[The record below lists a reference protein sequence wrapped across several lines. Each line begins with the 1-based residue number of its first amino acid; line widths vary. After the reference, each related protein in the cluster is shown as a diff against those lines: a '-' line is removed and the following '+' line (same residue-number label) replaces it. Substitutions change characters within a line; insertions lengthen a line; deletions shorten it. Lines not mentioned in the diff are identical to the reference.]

1 MQWKRKLSGVLA
13 GAMLLGLLPTT
24 ALAWDA
30 PGNQWEAAS
39 ESVAARFF
47 VGSDT
52 HIGRN
57 NDASKK
63 LTNALDAFYKVDP
76 DADGV
81 LLVGDVTNNG
91 ADSEYDTL
99 MGVVNASEFGEAG
112 KVELSMGNHEFNNAS
127 NAVDRFETKTE
138 QDSSEVIYYN
148 NEGGTVTASA
158 SAGDGLVAT
167 VIRLSANNYGGDYTD
182 NYDMV
187 KTALETSTSKNVNA
201 PIIVMGHHGIANTA
215 YVTNEWK
222 GNYGEGTEEDMVALF
237 KQYSQVIHISG
248 HSHATL
254 EDARS
259 IYQDDGYTAIQD
271 GTIGAYFE
279 NESGKV
285 DPDDGDSATRPA
297 DSEIASQALRID
309 VLEDGT
315 VKIYRMNLT
324 TGEYMYEDEPWTF
337 KVNGEEELPYTANR
351 TSGQPTFAEGASVS
365 QGEVDGKTIHVQ
377 FPAAEPA
384 SGANNDMVHE
394 YQITLTP
401 KNGGDAVTKSIFSD
415 YYMAEENQKDTWD
428 VTITG
433 LKADTEYDVSVKAV
447 TSFDVASEA
456 ITGTVK
462 TEAPTYPP
470 QPILDVDFSNGNQG
484 VDAQG
489 HTMAVYGEP
498 TFQEDADLGR
508 TVATFDGENDGLRY
522 TMTDED
528 YDRMGQ
534 NFTVELYYKPND
546 TANNN
551 PMGNT
556 QTSGFCFEQKSG
568 TNTVEFWTHIGGSYK
583 KPAVQVV
590 TNQWNHLVATYD
602 GENVKLYLNGELQDT
617 VAATGAMSEPPHY
630 LFLGGDTKSDG
641 SLEYEANCS
650 IALARVYEGTMT
662 ADDVKAAYQT
672 ATQPDSDVTIPD
684 ADILDVDFS
693 DGKENDESG
702 NNLTATKRGNGTIT
716 YIEDEDLNKTVA
728 NFDGSS
734 AYSYP
739 MSGQYDKLQNGL
751 SFEVTFKYNSLPGSG
766 EYDLLSNQQNGG
778 FGLGTDG
785 GRYKFFCHV
794 DGGYKT
800 PSTPADAAGD
810 WHHAVGV
817 WDGETVKLYI
827 DGTLESTVTATG
839 DLGLAQSGAN
849 EVFIGGDSDS
859 NNGLQF
865 SSNARIAN
873 ARIYSTPLTADQVAA
888 LADQELPEQ
897 PTDPEEPENPESL
910 TPDMLNVDFTDGTA
924 QDKSETQNTWDR
936 AGSPVIE
943 EDTEMGK
950 NVGVF
955 NGSYD
960 AYLYPFDDTK
970 YRKMSDGVTI
980 ESIFKYDE
988 IPSGESDMFSNQQG
1002 GGIGLGLEGGR
1013 LQFFCNINKSGGDN
1027 GYVQPNAE
1035 IEAGQ
1040 WYHAVGV
1047 FDGSTV
1053 KLYLNG
1059 VLVDSKP
1066 AGGTTIHWPGGE
1078 AKNFVIGGDSS
1089 SSGGAESFAK
1099 GRVSLARLYSD
1110 SMTDDQVKALY
1121 ESLDPVMIEVEGT
1134 TGSIALNE
1142 RCTVAAGGAS
1152 NGAAV
1157 TVTVTAPDGETVS
1170 LQDNQFT
1177 PDQEGDYTFTY
1188 TVEDSSAKRIFVRA
1202 AVDMANLPVNLGLVA
1217 AEQVASGNLF
1227 NVSIHMNRD
1236 SGLTVGN
1243 TSFTLTYNPDLVS
1256 YVGQENAKSGLTVED
1271 DGNGNLKVTYTGN
1284 VATDA
1289 FNNYSTTRLV
1299 RLTFESVEADSDQNA
1314 EFSFADVNID
1324 ASTNKKNAEGATVK
1338 LVGQGNLDLNG
1349 DGVIGAGDVA
1359 LAETTDQA
1367 KTIAQAAAIYP
1378 YKHAVVITM
1387 DGGGICFKPNEMYY
1401 ASNGSTTL
1409 TDDPDILAKRT
1420 NEYAM
1425 ELFNEYCATSY
1436 SAQSET
1442 PTISAQNYTSII
1454 HGKAYATAQKEYQIT
1469 NNEAGA
1475 YYYPDFGKEVAVY
1488 PSIFEALGQ
1497 SFPNR
1502 GNAAFAE
1509 WTPIVNGIIE
1519 PDAPVYLHG
1528 STKNTGDMQDV
1539 ADYIK
1544 SENYKNT
1551 AMIYM
1556 QSDYM
1561 DAVGHSNGYYTDKY
1575 YTELERYDDYFKAIM
1590 DALEETGTKDETLV
1604 LFTADHGGTAGGSH
1618 GGTTNQEYDVQ
1629 IALGGQTIDSGA
1641 TLSGGTN
1648 HDIPQLVLAALR
1660 GDALPHMDGS
1670 ADLFEAASLTQEE
1683 LVEKDRAV
1691 ETLTSTSGTN
1701 VNAVEFTLS
1710 DRQDGY
1716 TVNTLDLV
1724 LNLNGQEITS
1734 VDTEGTV
1741 VRQDVQDGALYLT
1754 IVYDGAAPDTLARVN
1769 LSGSADGVKVT
1780 EYMLGTDQGKEIYG
1794 DLVNTAG
1801 TLEVTPEPVQ
1811 QATVTVKNG
1820 EETVATAEVTIG
1832 EDYTLPAAPTRP
1844 GYVFQGWMSSAD
1856 NQRYQAGASVTI
1868 DGDTS
1873 FTAQWEPVSRP
1884 DPDPTP
1890 NPDPDPEDPTGPS
1903 AGDAQGWQEIAD
1915 ELADAANGETVTVDM
1930 NGATEIPQEA
1940 LEAMAGKDVA
1950 LVVELEDNV
1959 QWTIRGEDLAQ
1970 ADAIEDLDLGVTLD
1984 THGIPSQVVDTVA
1997 GDGTV
2002 VQFTLAHEGAF
2013 GFPMTLTVPLGR
2025 DNAGAWA
2032 NLYHYNEDAAAMDL
2046 EASVRIAADGTA
2058 IFPLTHASQYAVVI
2072 DESDHSQGSGEQHPF
2087 TDVSADAWYAQAVQ
2101 YVYENG
2107 LMDGIENNQFAPEH
2121 TTTRAQL
2128 VTILYRL
2135 EGQPA
2140 VTGESGFTDVEA
2152 GTWYTDAVAWAAAN
2166 GIVNGVSDTRFAPG
2180 DEITRQQMA
2189 AILYRYAEA
2198 KGYDVTASA
2207 DLSGYSDAETIQEYA
2222 QIPMAW
2228 ACAQGLL
2235 QGFEDD
2241 TLRPAGNAT
2250 RAQIATILMRFCQ
2263 TVAQ

>member
-30 PGNQWEAAS
+30 PGNDWEAVS
-39 ESVAARFF
+39 HENVAARFF
-47 VGSDT
+47 VGSDV
-52 HIGRN
+52 HIGRS
-57 NDASKK
+57 DAPAKFE
-63 LTNALDAFYKVDP
+63 NALSVFNQVDP
-76 DADGV
+76 EADGV
-81 LLVGDVTNNG
+81 LLVGDLTESGSSQYTQLMSIINE
-91 ADSEYDTL
+91 SELGQD
-99 MGVVNASEFGEAG
+99 G
-112 KVELSMGNHEFNNAS
+112 KVVLSMGNHEFGNSNQTDFKEKTGQDA
-127 NAVDRFETKTE
+127 NAVLYYSADGTTSSTVGET
-138 QDSSEVIYYN
+138 
-148 NEGGTVTASA
+148 
-158 SAGDGLVAT
+158 LVAT
-167 VIRLSANNYGGDYTD
+167 VIKLSAQNSSGNYSDQYS
-182 NYDMV
+182 MV
-187 KTALETSTSKNVNA
+187 ETALEEATKKNPDA
-201 PIIVMGHHGIANTA
+201 PIIVMGHHGIRNTA
-215 YVTNEWK
+215 YVTSEWY
-222 GNYGEGTEEDMVALF
+222 GNYGEIVDLF
-237 KQYSQVIHISG
+237 ANYPQVIHISG

-285 DPDDGDSATRPA
+285 DPDTGADSTYPA

-309 VLEDGT
+309 ALDDGT

-337 KVNGEEELPYTANR
+337 NVSDKESLKYTSER
-351 TSGQPTFAEGASVS
+351 TSTDAPTFDGGATVT

-377 FPAAEPA
+377 FPAAKPA

-401 KNGGDAVTKSIFSD
+401 KNGGDAVTKSVFSD
-415 YYMAEENQKDTWD
+415 YYMAEKDQKDTWD

-447 TSFDVASEA
+447 TSFGTASDA

-470 QPILDVDFSNGNQG
+470 QPILDVDFSNSNQG

-489 HTMAVYGEP
+489 HDLTVYGNP
-498 TFQEDADLGR
+498 TFQEDADLDR
-508 TVATFDGENDGLRY
+508 TVATFDGVDDGLRY

-583 KPAVQVV
+583 KPAVQVA

-602 GENVKLYLNGELQDT
+602 GENVKLYLNGKLQDT

-641 SLEYEANCS
+641 SLEYQANCS

-662 ADDVKAAYQT
+662 ADDVKTAYQT

-693 DGKENDESG
+693 DGKGGDDSANKLAETEHG
-702 NNLTATKRGNGTIT
+702 NVT
-716 YIEDEDLNKTVA
+716 YVEDETLGKTVA

-739 MSGQYDKLQNGL
+739 LRDQYDKLKEGL
-751 SFEVTFKYNSLPGSG
+751 TFEVTFCYNVDPTS
-766 EYDLLSNQQNGG
+766 EQELLSNQQSGG
-778 FGLGTDG
+778 VGLGATG
-785 GRYKFFCHV
+785 GEGIFFCRV
-794 DGGYKT
+794 KEDDYATPTGGDIQAKV
-800 PSTPADAAGD
+800 
-810 WHHAVGV
+810 WHHAAGV
-817 WDGETVKLYI
+817 YDGDAVKLYI
-827 DGTLESTVTATG
+827 DGKLVGTETATAA
-839 DLGLAQSGAN
+839 LQLPSSGADS
-849 EVFIGGDSDS
+849 VFIGGDSDG
-859 NNGLQF
+859 NDALQF
-865 SSNARIAN
+865 AANARIAN

-897 PTDPEEPENPESL
+897 PTDPEEPENPETL

-924 QDKSETQNTWDR
+924 QDKSKTQNTLNP

-943 EDTEMGK
+943 KDAEMGK

-955 NGSYD
+955 NGTYD

-970 YRKMSDGVTI
+970 YSKMSDGVTI

-1059 VLVDSKP
+1059 ELVDSKP

-1089 SSGGAESFAK
+1089 PSGGAESFAK

-1121 ESLDPVMIEVEGT
+1121 ESLDPVMIEVEGA

-1142 RCTVAAGGAS
+1142 LCTVPAGTAS

-1177 PDQEGDYTFTY
+1177 PDQEGNYTFTY
-1188 TVEDSSAKRIFVRA
+1188 TVEGSSAKRIFVRA
-1202 AVDMANLPVNLGLVA
+1202 AVDMENLPVNLGLVA

-1236 SGLTVGN
+1236 SGLTVGS
-1243 TSFTLTYNPDLVS
+1243 TSFTLTYNPNLVS

-1271 DGNGNLKVTYTGN
+1271 DKKGNLKVTYTGN

-1299 RLTFESVEADSDQNA
+1299 RLTFESAEANSDQNA
-1314 EFSFADVNID
+1314 EFAFADVNIE

-1359 LAETTDQA
+1359 LAEATDQA

-1436 SAQSET
+1436 SAKSET

-1660 GDALPHMDGS
+1660 GDALSHMDGS

-1741 VRQDVQDGALYLT
+1741 VRQDVQDGALSLT
-1754 IVYDGAAPDTLARVN
+1754 IVYDNAAPDTLARVN

-1868 DGDTS
+1868 DGDTT

-1890 NPDPDPEDPTGPS
+1890 NPDPAPEDPTGPS
-1903 AGDAQGWQEIAD
+1903 AGDAQDCRRAGRCGQRGDRDRGHERRHRDSPGGPGGHGRERRRPGGGA
-1915 ELADAANGETVTVDM
+1915 GGQRPVDHPRRGP
-1930 NGATEIPQEA
+1930 GAGRCHRGPGPWGHPGYPRHPQP
-1940 LEAMAGKDVA
+1940 GGGH
-1950 LVVELEDNV
+1950 
-1959 QWTIRGEDLAQ
+1959 RGRRW
-1970 ADAIEDLDLGVTLD
+1970 
-1984 THGIPSQVVDTVA
+1984 
-1997 GDGTV
+1997 DG
-2002 VQFTLAHEGAF
+2002 GA
-2013 GFPMTLTVPLGR
+2013 V
-2025 DNAGAWA
+2025 
-2032 NLYHYNEDAAAMDL
+2032 
-2046 EASVRIAADGTA
+2046 
-2058 IFPLTHASQYAVVI
+2058 
-2072 DESDHSQGSGEQHPF
+2072 HP
-2087 TDVSADAWYAQAVQ
+2087 
-2101 YVYENG
+2101 G
-2107 LMDGIENNQFAPEH
+2107 P
-2121 TTTRAQL
+2121 
-2128 VTILYRL
+2128 
-2135 EGQPA
+2135 
-2140 VTGESGFTDVEA
+2140 
-2152 GTWYTDAVAWAAAN
+2152 
-2166 GIVNGVSDTRFAPG
+2166 
-2180 DEITRQQMA
+2180 
-2189 AILYRYAEA
+2189 
-2198 KGYDVTASA
+2198 
-2207 DLSGYSDAETIQEYA
+2207 
-2222 QIPMAW
+2222 
-2228 ACAQGLL
+2228 
-2235 QGFEDD
+2235 
-2241 TLRPAGNAT
+2241 
-2250 RAQIATILMRFCQ
+2250 
-2263 TVAQ
+2263 